1 MIHVANTSMAGCGVM
16 CVVTG
21 YARVLGNIVG
31 LMSCGAGVL
40 GDVVRVMTRG
50 AGVSAWTIIARRAT
64 VFRHATVI
72 IATIMSAGHGS
83 SRVAM
88 AGVVIVAGCATTMA
102 AVGTVIATRVASRCS
117 ATTCT
122 AVPSAIPAAGTVAAT
137 AIPAATTAV
146 AAATSAVAT
155 TTTAV
160 AAATSAVATTTTV
173 AAATTAMVS
182 HGTLDMPCM
191 RSGIEP
197 PGGRGYRQST
207 RADRQDE
214 QQRSPTSVGH

>member
-1 MIHVANTSMAGCGVM
+1 MIHIANTSMAGCGVM
-16 CVVTG
+16 INIMCLVTG
-21 YARVLGNIVG
+21 N
-31 LMSCGAGVL
+31 AGVL
-40 GDVVRVMTRG
+40 GDIVRIMTRS

-64 VFRHATVI
+64 VLRHATMI
-72 IATIMSAGHGS
+72 IATIMSAGGGS

-88 AGVVIVAGCATTMA
+88 AGVVIVAGRAAMA
-102 AVGTVIATRVASRCS
+102 AVGTATRVASRCS
-117 ATTCT
+117 ATAGT

-137 AIPAATTAV
+137 AAV
-146 AAATSAVAT
+146 AAAASAIPATSAVAT
-155 TTTAV
+155 TATA
-160 AAATSAVATTTTV
+160 AV
-173 AAATTAMVS
+173 VS

-197 PGGRGYRQST
+197 PRGRGHRQST

>member
-31 LMSCGAGVL
+31 LMSCGAAVF

-64 VFRHATVI
+64 VFRHAAMIV
-72 IATIMSAGHGS
+72 ATIMSAGRGS
-83 SRVAM
+83 SRVTM

-122 AVPSAIPAAGTVAAT
+122 AVPSAVPASGTVAAATAAIATAVAPATT
-137 AIPAATTAV
+137 AIPAAATTAIP

-155 TTTAV
+155 TTAV
-160 AAATSAVATTTTV
+160 AA
-173 AAATTAMVS
+173 TAMVS

-197 PGGRGYRQST
+197 PRGGGHRQST
-207 RADRQDE
+207 RADRQDA
-214 QQRSPTSVGH
+214 QQRSPTSVDD

>member
-16 CVVTG
+16 INIMCLVTG
-21 YARVLGNIVG
+21 N
-31 LMSCGAGVL
+31 AGVL
-40 GDVVRVMTRG
+40 GDIVRIMTRS

-64 VFRHATVI
+64 VLRHATMI
-72 IATIMSAGHGS
+72 IATIMSAGGGS

-88 AGVVIVAGCATTMA
+88 AGVVIVAGRAAMA
-102 AVGTVIATRVASRCS
+102 AVGTATRVASRCS
-117 ATTCT
+117 ATAGT

-137 AIPAATTAV
+137 AAV
-146 AAATSAVAT
+146 AAAASAIPATSAVAT
-155 TTTAV
+155 TATA
-160 AAATSAVATTTTV
+160 AV
-173 AAATTAMVS
+173 VS
-182 HGTLDMPCM
+182 HGTLDMPSM

-197 PGGRGYRQST
+197 PRGRGHRQST

>member
-31 LMSCGAGVL
+31 LMSCGAAVF

-64 VFRHATVI
+64 VFRHATMIV
-72 IATIMSAGHGS
+72 ATIMSAGRGS
-83 SRVAM
+83 SRVTM
-88 AGVVIVAGCATTMA
+88 AGVVIVAGRATTMA
-102 AVGTVIATRVASRCS
+102 AVGTVIATRVASRCA
-117 ATTCT
+117 ATTGT
-122 AVPSAIPAAGTVAAT
+122 AVPSAVPASGTVAAAAVATAAIAATTT
-137 AIPAATTAV
+137 AIPA
-146 AAATSAVAT
+146 

-160 AAATSAVATTTTV
+160 AAATTTT
-173 AAATTAMVS
+173 TTAMVS

-197 PGGRGYRQST
+197 PRGRGHRQST

>member
-16 CVVTG
+16 INIMCLVTG
-21 YARVLGNIVG
+21 N
-31 LMSCGAGVL
+31 AGVL
-40 GDVVRVMTRG
+40 GDIVRIMTRS

-64 VFRHATVI
+64 VLRHATMI
-72 IATIMSAGHGS
+72 IATIMSAGGGS

-88 AGVVIVAGCATTMA
+88 AGVVIVAGRATMA
-102 AVGTVIATRVASRCS
+102 AVGIATRVASRCS
-117 ATTCT
+117 ATAGT
-122 AVPSAIPAAGTVAAT
+122 AVPSAIPAADTVAAT
-137 AIPAATTAV
+137 AAV
-146 AAATSAVAT
+146 AAAASAIPATSAVAT
-155 TTTAV
+155 TATA
-160 AAATSAVATTTTV
+160 AV
-173 AAATTAMVS
+173 VS

-197 PGGRGYRQST
+197 PRGRGHRQST

>member
-1 MIHVANTSMAGCGVM
+1 MIHIANTSMAGCGVM
-16 CVVTG
+16 INIMCLVTG
-21 YARVLGNIVG
+21 N
-31 LMSCGAGVL
+31 AGVL
-40 GDVVRVMTRG
+40 GDIVRIMTRS

-64 VFRHATVI
+64 VLRHATMI
-72 IATIMSAGHGS
+72 IATIMSAGGGS

-88 AGVVIVAGCATTMA
+88 AGVVIVAGRAAMA
-102 AVGTVIATRVASRCS
+102 AVGTATRVASRCS
-117 ATTCT
+117 ATAGT

-137 AIPAATTAV
+137 A
-146 AAATSAVAT
+146 AVAT
-155 TTTAV
+155 TATA
-160 AAATSAVATTTTV
+160 AV
-173 AAATTAMVS
+173 VS

-197 PGGRGYRQST
+197 PRGGGHRQST